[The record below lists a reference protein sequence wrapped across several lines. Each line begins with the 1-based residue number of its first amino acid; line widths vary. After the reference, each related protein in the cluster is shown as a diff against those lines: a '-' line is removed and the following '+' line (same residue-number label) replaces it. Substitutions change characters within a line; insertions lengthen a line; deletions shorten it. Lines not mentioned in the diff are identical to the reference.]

1 LKCVLFRGVG
11 VSVKYYA
18 STELP
23 LLALQERPSARED
36 LVKKR
41 SKAKKRQDT
50 LNVRVPGMISTTS
63 SATEDKND
71 TSSENSDNEN

>member
-1 LKCVLFRGVG
+1 MIVLGVG

-18 STELP
+18 TTELP

-36 LVKKR
+36 LVKKKTKTQR
-41 SKAKKRQDT
+41 RQDK
-50 LNVRVPGMISTTS
+50 LNVRVPGIISTTT

-71 TSSENSDNEN
+71 TSSESNDNKI